1 MRKSIFKTSKT
12 CEILLS
18 KESEFHYLYQIFGG
32 VSLSLTTNDLCFT
45 NFSKKRIRVSKEEK
59 NENDRSNDD
68 DDKRIGVF
76 EYVDGDVEQ
85 CAEWV
90 QVGRESELRNDRAR
104 FRGET
109 AES

>member
-1 MRKSIFKTSKT
+1 MFW
-12 CEILLS
+12 EFLS
-18 KESEFHYLYQIFGG
+18 HSPRTICVSQIFQKN
-32 VSLSLTTNDLCFT
+32 VSEYP
-45 NFSKKRIRVSKEEK
+45 RRK